1 MAGSLTN
8 PQVAATS
15 IVAAAAMFGGVNNV
29 VASFGLDQIQNAIA
43 AIDAAFNTTLSVAV
57 AAVGGNTTIANGLSG
72 QITASM
78 PGATVAQQT
87 TVVCY
92 TLMKRA
98 GVI

>member
-8 PQVAATS
+8 PQVAAAS
-15 IVAAAAMFGGVNNV
+15 IIAAAEMFGGVNNV
-29 VASFGLDQIQNAIA
+29 VANFGLDQIQNAIA
-43 AIDAAFNTTLSVAV
+43 AVDAAFNTTLSAAV
-57 AAVGGNTTIANGLSG
+57 AAVGGNTTVAAGLSG

>member
-8 PQVAATS
+8 PQIVDAS
-15 IVAAAAMFGGVNNV
+15 IKSAAAMFGGVNNV
-29 VASFGLDQIQNAIA
+29 VANFGLDQIQNAITA
-43 AIDAAFNTTLSVAV
+43 VDVAFNTTLSAAV
-57 AAVGGNTTIANGLSG
+57 AAVGGNTTIATGLSD
-72 QITASM
+72 QITAAM
-78 PGATVAQQT
+78 PGATVAEQT